1 MFDDNYTMTNTNDVL
16 KIDTPENVTFD
27 YNVAG
32 IGSRFLAAL
41 VDTSLIVILQLVVIG
56 SLILLTTFFSDV
68 DLSGG
73 AMTTWILATL
83 GLISFI
89 FLWGYYIFFEILW
102 NGQSPGK
109 RWVGLR
115 VIRVDGTPITA
126 SEAIIRNLVRIID
139 FLPTAYGVGVVTMFI
154 NTNSRRVGDLAA
166 GTIVVHDRETKS
178 LSELSPLRPAMLNTW
193 VSQSD
198 VPNGFPVER
207 LSQYELQIIEEFL
220 VRRKGLSNR
229 LVLAQ
234 HILKSIVTRLELSPE
249 TIAYNRSEEILAAI
263 YKMVRMDKPE

>member
-1 MFDDNYTMTNTNDVL
+1 MTNTNDVL

-27 YNVAG
+27 YDVAG
-32 IGSRFLAAL
+32 IGSRFIAAM
-41 VDTSLIVILQLVVIG
+41 VDTSLILILQTVVIG
-56 SLILLTTFFSDV
+56 SLILLGTIFGDA
-68 DLSGG
+68 DLSGSS
-73 AMTTWILATL
+73 MSTWILAIL

-89 FLWGYYIFFEILW
+89 FFWGYYIFFEILW

-126 SEAIIRNLVRIID
+126 SESIIRNLVRIID

-166 GTIVVHDRETKS
+166 GTIVVHDRETKG
-178 LSELSPLRPAMLNTW
+178 LSELSPVRPAMLNTW
-193 VSQSD
+193 VSQDD
-198 VPNGFPVER
+198 VPDGFPVER

-229 LVLAQ
+229 LALAQ
-234 HILKSIVTRLELSPE
+234 HILKSIVARLEVPQE
-249 TIAYNRSEEILAAI
+249 TIVYGRSEEILAAI
-263 YKMVRMDKPE
+263 YKMTRVDKTE